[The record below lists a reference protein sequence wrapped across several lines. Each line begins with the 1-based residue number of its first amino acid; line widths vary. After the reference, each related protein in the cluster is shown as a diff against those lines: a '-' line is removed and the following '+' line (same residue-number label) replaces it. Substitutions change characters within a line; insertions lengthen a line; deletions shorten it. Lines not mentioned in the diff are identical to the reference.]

1 MRMPNPLL
9 LLNTHEVSG
18 RGWFWTT
25 DKAGELTYLSPHLV
39 PLLGADKG
47 EGAKA
52 LFADLFLQSSD
63 ETDTGRT
70 LSFAMIRRSN
80 FTNLVVPN
88 AFGEEKRWWSVSGT
102 PQFDHAGNFTGYC
115 GSGTDITS
123 QRESSESA
131 SRLANY
137 DSLTDLP
144 NRLRMAK
151 ALDAHLSKYHLHKR
165 PCAILLIDLDRF
177 KQVNDTMGHPAGDA
191 LLKLVSQRLLKIVG
205 DREQIFRLGGDEFTV
220 FVPNTDDKTALA
232 ALGDEIIDRVSDP
245 YLIDGKRCVIGASVG
260 IAASPNDGAT
270 AEELIRN
277 ADLALYGSKANGRG
291 CTSFFTQEL
300 LQAATDR
307 KAIEED
313 LRDAVAK
320 GEFEVH
326 YQPIVD
332 SKDNRMTGVEAL
344 LRWHHPVRGPIS
356 PEIFIPIAEEA
367 NLVTALG
374 EWVLRRACDDA
385 ANWPGK
391 IRVAVNVSPI
401 QFNSGLLPN
410 LVVSA
415 LANSGLEAHR
425 LELEITE
432 GVFIGVEEDTDEV
445 FDALKRIGVR
455 LALDDF
461 GTGYSSLG
469 YLRTAPFD
477 KIKIDKS
484 FVHAATLPGSRN
496 GAIIAAIVALA
507 DALDME
513 TTAEGIETEDQLAL
527 IRDLRV
533 SHVQGYIYSKPVPNA
548 DVQERLQ
555 SGNWELAPSGPTN
568 QRSHRI
574 SMYRKVNAIFGN
586 HCRSVLIRN
595 LSETGALI
603 EGLDNIPIGS
613 KLIIDFGDGHLT
625 FASLVRSQSRQYGV
639 EFESPLVSD
648 EEGRLRPRDRVPT
661 LRMKSA
667 GLPNNLGGE
676 SAHKIEEDNG
686 ATLEGFRAKLG
697 IVSPKTH
704 AGVEGSITAD
714 AENLP
719 VGGGSTLGD
728 LAKRHLDSI
737 GHEVGRHQAE
747 SALLE
752 NHILPHLGHL
762 RPDQVTP
769 AYMSK
774 WFDVMSQKE
783 ALDQITINKLKS
795 LLQQLG
801 VQDVEDAE
809 NMALSRRAALD
820 RYLSEDEVKRLN
832 EAVAES
838 HNLQLRHLVSLLMI
852 TGVRQRD
859 LMEAQWD
866 HFDLAAGLW
875 HMPLGPNDQTR
886 EVSLSKEAVDL
897 IDELPRLDGCPYL
910 LANPK
915 TGMPYKSFA
924 SSWQTV
930 LEKADLHG
938 LEIDDVRNCVE
949 TQNTANIAG
958 NAAGVLSV

>member
-1 MRMPNPLL
+1 
-9 LLNTHEVSG
+9 
-18 RGWFWTT
+18 
-25 DKAGELTYLSPHLV
+25 
-39 PLLGADKG
+39 
-47 EGAKA
+47 
-52 LFADLFLQSSD
+52 
-63 ETDTGRT
+63 
-70 LSFAMIRRSN
+70 MIRRSN

-88 AFGEEKRWWSVSGT
+88 AFGDEKRWWSVSGT
-102 PQFDHAGNFTGYC
+102 PQFDDSGDFTGYC
-115 GSGTDITS
+115 GSGADITS
-123 QRESSESA
+123 QREFSESA
-131 SRLANY
+131 SRLAKY

-144 NRLRMAK
+144 NRLRMSEV
-151 ALDAHLSKYHLHKR
+151 LNAHLSKYHLHKQ

-205 DREQIFRLGGDEFTV
+205 DRERIFRLGGDEFTV
-220 FVPNTDDKTALA
+220 FVPNTEDKIAIA
-232 ALGDEIIDRVSDP
+232 ALGDEIIGNLSEP
-245 YLIDGKRCVIGASVG
+245 YLIDGKRSVIGASVG
-260 IAASPNDGAT
+260 IAVSPQDGVT

-277 ADLALYGSKANGRG
+277 ADLALYGSKADGRG
-291 CTSFFTQEL
+291 CTSFFSQEL
-300 LQAATDR
+300 LEAAKDR
-307 KAIEED
+307 KGIEED
-313 LRDAVAK
+313 LRDAIAK
-320 GEFEVH
+320 DEFEVH

-332 SKDNRMTGVEAL
+332 SKENRTTGVEAL
-344 LRWHHPVRGPIS
+344 LRWHHPARGPIS

-367 NLVTALG
+367 NLVSALG
-374 EWVLRRACDDA
+374 EWVLRKACHDA
-385 ANWPGK
+385 ASWPGK

-401 QFNSGLLPN
+401 QFTSGLLPN

-425 LELEITE
+425 LEFEITE

-445 FDALKRIGVR
+445 FDSLKRIGVR

-496 GAIIAAIVALA
+496 AAIIAAIVALA

-527 IRDLRV
+527 IRNLRV

-548 DVQERLQ
+548 DVKERLQ
-555 SGNWELAPSGPTN
+555 SGNWDIAPSGPTN
-568 QRSHRI
+568 QRSNRI

-603 EGLDNIPIGS
+603 EGLDNVPIGS
-613 KLIIDFGDGHLT
+613 KLIIDFGDGQLT

-639 EFESPLVSD
+639 KFESPLVSD
-648 EEGRLRPRDRVPT
+648 EEGRLRPRSRVPI
-661 LRMKSA
+661 LRIKSA
-667 GLPNNLGGE
+667 GLPRNQGVETALEIG
-676 SAHKIEEDNG
+676 EDNG
-686 ATLEGFRAKLG
+686 AALERFRAKLG
-697 IVSPKTH
+697 IDPQTTH
-704 AGVEGSITAD
+704 ERTEGDGPADTNSQTDGNGV
-714 AENLP
+714 
-719 VGGGSTLGD
+719 TLGY

-737 GHEVGRHQAE
+737 GNDRARHQTE
-747 SALLE
+747 STLLE
-752 NHILPHLGHL
+752 SHILPHLGHL
-762 RPDQVTP
+762 RPDEITP
-769 AYMSK
+769 AYMSE
-774 WFDVMSQKE
+774 WFDVTSQKE
-783 ALDQITINKLKS
+783 LLDQVTINKLKS
-795 LLQQLG
+795 LLKQLG
-801 VQDVEDAE
+801 VQNLEDAE
-809 NMALSRRAALD
+809 NMALSRRATLE
-820 RYLSEDEVKRLN
+820 RYLSDDEVKRLN
-832 EAVAES
+832 KAVAES
-838 HNLQLRHLVSLLMI
+838 HNQQLRYLVSLLMI

-859 LMEAQWD
+859 LMDAQWD
-866 HFDLAAGLW
+866 HFDLEAGLW
-875 HMPLGPNDQTR
+875 HMPVGSNDETR
-886 EVSLSKEAVDL
+886 EVRLSNEAIDL

-930 LEKADLHG
+930 LEKADLYG

-949 TQNTANIAG
+949 TQHKAKMTPTGAG
-958 NAAGVLSV
+958 EADQVLSARSLNS